1 MENVI
6 DYYSRFD
13 EWGRLDR
20 EPLEFIINWHYI
32 KKYLPSHG
40 NVFDNGA
47 GPGKYSMELAK
58 LGFNVTLSDL
68 TPRLVEIAKEK
79 ASELG
84 LMEHFNGFHVLN
96 AINLDG
102 LPNEEFDATLML
114 GPLYHLQREE
124 ERINAVRELYRV
136 TKKGGIIFAAF
147 QSRMRMTIT
156 SLQYP
161 QHWKPN
167 DTMDSINEFRD
178 TGIFNHVDKGRFTGA
193 YYFNIKDIKPFMES
207 QGFETVDL
215 IGSSSIGGLISNE
228 QRQSWEEK
236 GESQS
241 LMNLLIELA
250 KDPSVLGISSHLL
263 YIGRRK

>member
-20 EPLEFIINWHYI
+20 EPIEFIINWHYI
-32 KKYLPSHG
+32 KQYLPPHG
-40 NVFDNGA
+40 NVLDNGA
-47 GPGKYSMELAK
+47 GPGKYSMELARH
-58 LGFNVTLSDL
+58 GFNVTLSDL
-68 TPRLVEIAKEK
+68 TPGLVEMAKVK
-79 ASELG
+79 ADELG
-84 LMEHFNGFHVLN
+84 LTKHFKGFHVLN
-96 AINLDG
+96 AANLDE
-102 LPNEEFDATLML
+102 LPNEEFDASLML

-124 ERINAVRELYRV
+124 DRINAVTELFRV
-136 TKKGGIIFAAF
+136 TKKGGIVFVAF

-167 DTMDSINEFRD
+167 DTMDSINEFRA
-178 TGIFNHVDKGRFTGA
+178 TGIFNHADKGRFTGA
-193 YYFNIKDIKPFMES
+193 YYFNINDIKPFMES
-207 QGFETVDL
+207 HGFGTVDL

-228 QRQSWEEK
+228 QRQFWEEK
-236 GESQS
+236 GESQK

-250 KDPSVLGISSHLL
+250 KDPSVLGISTHLL

>member
-1 MENVI
+1 MKNVI
-6 DYYSRFD
+6 DYYSCFD

-32 KKYLPSHG
+32 KEYLPPSG
-40 NVFDNGA
+40 IVLDNGA

-58 LGFNVTLSDL
+58 LGFNVILSDL
-68 TPRLVEIAKEK
+68 TPRLVELAKEK

-84 LMEHFNGFHVLN
+84 LTEHFKGLHVLN
-96 AINLDG
+96 ATNLDG
-102 LPNEEFDATLML
+102 LPSELFDASLML

-124 ERINAVRELYRV
+124 DRINAVRELFRV
-136 TKKGGIIFAAF
+136 TKKGGIVFVAF

-167 DTMDSINEFRD
+167 DTMDSIKEFRD

-193 YYFNIKDIKPFMES
+193 YYFNINDIKPFMES
-207 QGFETVDL
+207 QGFETVDM
-215 IGSSSIGGLISNE
+215 IGSSSINALISNE
-228 QRQSWEEK
+228 QRQSWEEN
-236 GESQS
+236 G
-241 LMNLLIELA
+241 LIDLLIELA